1 MPLQGHTDLV
11 DAIAFAPDGSA
22 VATGSQDGTVRLFAV
37 PGGAP
42 RRLIS
47 AAGMG
52 PVLAVAFSADGKLIA
67 AAGEDRTIRIWETK
81 NFRLQ
86 HKIEGSSD
94 AVLALAFS
102 PHASIIAAAGRDQA
116 IRTWRVS
123 NGKPRSVW
131 LGHGARIWSIAFA
144 PDGETVASASLD
156 GTLRLWDVATGRQ
169 VAQLERQPEA
179 RSIAFTPEGQMLVS
193 TGQRPA
199 LQITELRKEGSEK
212 VRNVLTPDQKKA
224 WTEMIGEEFKF
235 GGFGAGGFKGKLKKK
250 DAE

>member
-1 MPLQGHTDLV
+1 RRGRHAASLDWSLRGRALAAGDDPDPRRRTPACEPRRFRRSRHGGLRQQRRHHPLLLARRSAARPHQHHAWSHRRPCRAGARVRRGAGTGLGGAAGHVSVWDLSKARTIDGMDLLKGPVTGLAFSRDGEYLAISGAEENGYLFELSHGDRVPLQGHTDLV

-52 PVLAVAFSADGKLIA
+52 PVLVVAFSADGKLIA

-102 PHASIIAAAGRDQA
+102 
-116 IRTWRVS
+116 
-123 NGKPRSVW
+123 
-131 LGHGARIWSIAFA
+131 
-144 PDGETVASASLD
+144 
-156 GTLRLWDVATGRQ
+156 
-169 VAQLERQPEA
+169 
-179 RSIAFTPEGQMLVS
+179 
-193 TGQRPA
+193 
-199 LQITELRKEGSEK
+199 
-212 VRNVLTPDQKKA
+212 
-224 WTEMIGEEFKF
+224 
-235 GGFGAGGFKGKLKKK
+235 
-250 DAE
+250 